1 MQLIAHLPATTV
13 GYVSGLSLILAIGAQ
28 NAFVL
33 RQGLRREHVLAIV
46 VVCSVA
52 DALLITLGVAG
63 LGVLVTT
70 YPVAIDVARYG
81 GAAFLVGYG
90 LMAARRALRPRAM
103 HPSDLAAPA
112 LGTALLACVG
122 FTFLNPQVYLDT
134 VVLLGSLANQHG
146 DPGRWA
152 FAVGAVAASLTW
164 FVALGYGARSL
175 SRFFA
180 KPAAWR
186 ILDGLIAV
194 VMFAIAAALVVSA
207 P

>member
-1 MQLIAHLPATTV
+1 MQLANHLPAATV
-13 GYVSGLSLILAIGAQ
+13 GYVTGLSLILAIGAQ

-46 VVCSVA
+46 VVCSLA

-63 LGVLVTT
+63 LGALVAA
-70 YPVAIDVARYG
+70 YPVAVDVVRYG

-90 LMAARRALRPRAM
+90 LLAARRALRPRAM
-103 HPSDLAAPA
+103 RPSDIATPA
-112 LGTALLACVG
+112 LGTALLACLG

-134 VVLLGSLANQHG
+134 IVLLGSLANQHG
-146 DPGRWA
+146 EAGRWA
-152 FAVGAVAASLTW
+152 FGGGAVVASITW

-180 KPAAWR
+180 RPAAWR
-186 ILDGLIAV
+186 VLDALIAV
-194 VMFAIAAALVVSA
+194 VMLAIAGALVLS
-207 P
+207 PP